1 MTFDWD
7 PVKAKLNVWK
17 HGVSFEEAG
26 SVLFDPLSKTVLDH
40 GYSNVELRF
49 ITLGLSAR
57 RRLLVVSYTERDEV
71 VRLISA
77 RLATRREREIYE
89 EY

>member
-26 SVLFDPLSKTVLDH
+26 TALMDPLSKTVLDH
-40 GYSNVELRF
+40 AYSNVELRF
-49 ITLGLSAR
+49 IALGMSAR
-57 RRLLVVSYTERDEV
+57 
-71 VRLISA
+71 
-77 RLATRREREIYE
+77 
-89 EY
+89 